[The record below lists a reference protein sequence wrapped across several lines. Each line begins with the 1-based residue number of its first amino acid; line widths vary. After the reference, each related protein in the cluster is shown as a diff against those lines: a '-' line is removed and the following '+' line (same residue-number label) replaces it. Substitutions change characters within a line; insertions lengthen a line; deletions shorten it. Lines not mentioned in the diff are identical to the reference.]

1 MIIEKLKDL
10 KEQLLISDLGSLYK
24 YKNSITDFNFNV
36 ANSYT
41 VAFLHSLGVQKV
53 TLSYELKYIQVKKL
67 IEEYHKRYNKHP
79 NLEIIIESYPEVMI
93 SKFNLLKYYNIK
105 EGYLKDLNNNKFK
118 IKDKDGLMTI
128 YNYQK
133 IKLEEDYFN
142 IGVNSYRI
150 ISD

>member
-1 MIIEKLKDL
+1 
-10 KEQLLISDLGSLYK
+10 
-24 YKNSITDFNFNV
+24 
-36 ANSYT
+36 
-41 VAFLHSLGVQKV
+41 
-53 TLSYELKYIQVKKL
+53 
-67 IEEYHKRYNKHP
+67 
-79 NLEIIIESYPEVMI
+79 MI